1 MLAKLL
7 EDLAKR
13 KARKFGVATDVEDLT
28 PLQNSP
34 RFSQPIDL
42 PDTRKEQNKLASLK
56 ITRPQTLK
64 ETLKCAK

>member
-42 PDTRKEQNKLASLK
+42 PDTRKELNSIVSPKSVEF
-56 ITRPQTLK
+56 QTLRSN
-64 ETLKCAK
+64 